1 MNKTDQESVDS
12 KLFNRLRSSYL
23 LALSLI
29 ALALLGEH
37 LLVESFLTE
46 QAKDANII
54 NVAGRQRMLS
64 QRIAKLS
71 FLENDPANRSLMA
84 AELAEWTSRHEWLK
98 DQLATDQVLPQ
109 LLALDTLMAQMSE
122 QVQSAKAGMPEEGAG
137 PQDAME
143 LVKQG
148 MADSG
153 LNARSETYLSR
164 MDVIVGE
171 ISEAAT
177 NRVNRL
183 RSTKKWITLAVGIVL
198 LLELLFIFQP
208 ISRFVRRQFLVLEQE
223 KVAQAEARQLAER
236 AVREKAASLGKLSAL
251 NQAIDRAALF
261 ATLRADGSI
270 LHLSRKFAE
279 LLARPGSGPGRESLS
294 QLLHQEEGR
303 QAFFSELI
311 TAARIGDWQGEWRIQ
326 NQRGEEY
333 WLEVALL
340 PARQEGEAEV
350 FLLASDITA
359 RKEAQHSLDVL
370 NEEKMSEEIERGKQ
384 RSRQIVETQEKERL
398 RVARDLHD
406 GIGQKL
412 TALKFSLES
421 LRPDK
426 PQQIKDRIEQL
437 RALSKEIILGVRLAT
452 FNLTPPELM
461 DYGLV
466 PALEKMARELSR
478 LTGERIVFHNE
489 DVDFRL
495 EATAEI
501 NLYRTVQEAVNNAVK
516 YAKANYILISLSAGP
531 QLLSVTIDDDG
542 EGFERE
548 DLTEKTDG
556 SGMGLSFME
565 ERVRNLNGRIFL
577 RSNPEGGT
585 RISINLPLPEILA
598 ESGED
603 N

>member
-1 MNKTDQESVDS
+1 MSSADQESVDS
-12 KLFNRLRSSYL
+12 RLFNRLRSSYL

-29 ALALLGEH
+29 ALALIGEH
-37 LLVESFLTE
+37 FLVESFLNE

-71 FLENDPANRSLMA
+71 LLENNPATRATIA
-84 AELAEWTSRHEWLK
+84 ADVAEWTSRHEWLK
-98 DQLATDQVLPQ
+98 VQLAADGVLPQ
-109 LLALDTLMAQMSE
+109 LIALDTLMAEIGQR
-122 QVQSAKAGMPEEGAG
+122 VQPLQQGAG
-137 PQDAME
+137 PQDAMK
-143 LVKQG
+143 VKGQST
-148 MADSG
+148 AASG
-153 LNARSETYLSR
+153 LNARSESYLSR

-171 ISEAAT
+171 ISQAAT

-183 RSTKKWITLAVGIVL
+183 RTTKKWITLAVGGIL

-208 ISRFVRRQFLVLEQE
+208 ISRFVRRQFRVLEKE
-223 KVAQAEARQLAER
+223 KSAQAEARQLAER
-236 AVREKAASLGKLSAL
+236 AVREKATSMGKLTAL

-279 LLARPGSGPGRESLS
+279 LLARPTVNYGRETIAHW
-294 QLLHQEEGR
+294 LHQEEGR
-303 QAFFSELI
+303 QSFFSELI
-311 TAARIGDWQGEWRIQ
+311 TASRGGDWHGEWQIMNQQGEA
-326 NQRGEEY
+326 Y
-333 WLEVALL
+333 WLDVSLL
-340 PARQEGEAEV
+340 PARHEGEAEV

-359 RKEAQHSLDVL
+359 RKDAQHSLDVF

-421 LRPDK
+421 LRPEK
-426 PQQIKDRIEQL
+426 PEQIKDRIEQL

-466 PALEKMARELSR
+466 PALDKMARELSR

-489 DVDFRL
+489 GVDFRL

-501 NLYRTVQEAVNNAVK
+501 NLYRTVQEAVNNAIK
-516 YAKANYILISLSAGP
+516 YARANYILITLSAGP
-531 QLLSVTIDDDG
+531 QLLSITVDDDG

-548 DLTEKTDG
+548 DLVEKMDG

-585 RISINLPLPEILA
+585 RISINVPLPEILLNRA
-598 ESGED
+598 ED